1 MQGKKRR
8 QRGRP
13 RVNDPKICTSFSI
26 RGSILDD
33 FSSKCGPL
41 QELSLSGH
49 AEKAI
54 QMYLKTLK
62 NVKNN
67 IPNIENRQV

>member
-13 RVNDPKICTSFSI
+13 RAIDPKICTSFSI
-26 RGSILDD
+26 RGSILND
-33 FSSKCGPL
+33 FSRKCGPM

-49 AEKAI
+49 AEKAL
-54 QMYLKTLK
+54 QMYLNSLK
-62 NVKNN
+62 QTKNN
-67 IPNIENRQV
+67 IPNIENRRV